1 MLERLFRKG
10 CSIPHYSYL
19 WVGLSFRRGGYSD
32 NVSGAGNQ
40 QERLSIAEIPAALGS
55 FLAGFAL
62 GEASFVIVC
71 RQRADYGRQWKLS
84 AAFNVSQKD
93 RAPLDLFRETLG
105 CGSMRKAGN
114 GGWYWEVNDLLT
126 LSERIVPFFDRFQ
139 LVGTK
144 AKDFERFRDAVAI
157 LSHRRLS
164 DADYDVSVLEL
175 REHMNGGGKRRY
187 TMERILRDY
196 TPSSVRS

>member
-1 MLERLFRKG
+1 MQYPALLVRVFRI
-10 CSIPHYSYL
+10 SVRQRP
-19 WVGLSFRRGGYSD
+19 YSD

-40 QERLSIAEIPAALGS
+40 QERLSIAEIPIALGS
-55 FLAGFAL
+55 FLAGFAM
-62 GEASFVIVC
+62 GEASFMIVC
-71 RQRADYGRQWKLS
+71 RRRSDYGRRWKLS

-93 RAPLDLFRETLG
+93 REPLDLFMRTLG

-114 GGWYWEVNDLLT
+114 DGWYWEVNNLPA
-126 LSERIVPFFDRFQ
+126 LSTRIVPFFERFK

-144 AKDFERFRDAVAI
+144 AKDFERFREAVAI
-157 LSHRRLS
+157 LSRQRLS
-164 DADYDVSVLEL
+164 DADYVSVLML

-196 TPSSVRS
+196 TPSSVPS